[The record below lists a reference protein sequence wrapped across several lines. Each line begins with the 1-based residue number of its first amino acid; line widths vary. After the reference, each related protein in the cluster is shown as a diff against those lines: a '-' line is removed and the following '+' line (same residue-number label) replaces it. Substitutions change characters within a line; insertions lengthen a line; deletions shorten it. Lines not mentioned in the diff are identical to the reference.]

1 MKTAVIY
8 VRVSSDEQVKGTS
21 LGTQEA
27 DCRAW
32 CARNGYIVI
41 AVFTD
46 GGETAKNVDREGL
59 QDAIDR
65 VKAGGVGALVVWKM
79 ERVSRESIDGM
90 LIRADL
96 RRFGCRIISITEP
109 TADDES
115 GELFETM
122 LFAWAQYDNRTRAR
136 RARRSMEA
144 VAQAGGWTFKAP
156 AGFLR
161 AKRASR
167 ADLPV
172 LMPDPKTAPAI
183 QQALTGA
190 ANGSLSLSEAR
201 RVMIRAGLPET
212 TASSVFRR
220 PVYGGLLRSPI
231 TGGKEIRAAF
241 PGLVDASTWRRAAEA
256 VRRPAR
262 RSKPGLG
269 AFPLAGVA
277 VCGVCGSSIRGFL
290 ARGEHGKRYGY
301 YDCRGGCVRAKV
313 DVAHRDIG
321 QIISV
326 RWARDVSWLRKAVAQ
341 EAASQADAVREL
353 RDSANRR
360 RSEAE
365 ARLSRLADGYADGV
379 LDAETYRQKSAEYRE
394 AIAKAA
400 LDAGVAQDGID
411 ALLNG
416 LDSIVASLADP
427 MGLWNRLD
435 LHGRRQF
442 VGAFGVR
449 LVIDEDGRCQTLAA
463 PNAGAGEATVSGVSE
478 SDGAPTGMS
487 VKLGAGLVAALAPIL
502 RAA

>member
-1 MKTAVIY
+1 
-8 VRVSSDEQVKGTS
+8 
-21 LGTQEA
+21 
-27 DCRAW
+27 
-32 CARNGYIVI
+32 
-41 AVFTD
+41 
-46 GGETAKNVDREGL
+46 
-59 QDAIDR
+59 
-65 VKAGGVGALVVWKM
+65 
-79 ERVSRESIDGM
+79 
-90 LIRADL
+90 
-96 RRFGCRIISITEP
+96 
-109 TADDES
+109 
-115 GELFETM
+115 
-122 LFAWAQYDNRTRAR
+122 
-136 RARRSMEA
+136 
-144 VAQAGGWTFKAP
+144 
-156 AGFLR
+156 
-161 AKRASR
+161 
-167 ADLPV
+167 
-172 LMPDPKTAPAI
+172 
-183 QQALTGA
+183 
-190 ANGSLSLSEAR
+190 
-201 RVMIRAGLPET
+201 
-212 TASSVFRR
+212 
-220 PVYGGLLRSPI
+220 
-231 TGGKEIRAAF
+231 
-241 PGLVDASTWRRAAEA
+241 
-256 VRRPAR
+256 
-262 RSKPGLG
+262 
-269 AFPLAGVA
+269 
-277 VCGVCGSSIRGFL
+277 
-290 ARGEHGKRYGY
+290 
-301 YDCRGGCVRAKV
+301 V
-313 DVAHRDIG
+313 DVAHRDIV